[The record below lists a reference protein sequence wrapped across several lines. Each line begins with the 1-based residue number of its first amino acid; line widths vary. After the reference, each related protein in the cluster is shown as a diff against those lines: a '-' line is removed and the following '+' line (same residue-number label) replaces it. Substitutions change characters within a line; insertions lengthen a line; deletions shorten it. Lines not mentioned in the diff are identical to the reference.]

1 MKKELNLITN
11 FNESVNNIIINKNN
25 EKKSKYNKKNLL
37 NKLNCYNPSINSTL
51 KIMHIIITRYL
62 LGNIKKNYVKF
73 MKSDNYTRNAK
84 RVLYKYL
91 LPSLEHQKC
100 KDFIWVF
107 MLGKEANISFIK
119 TFFNFHNSFET
130 KIIYEKDMKHYLR
143 QASVGFDAL
152 ITTRI
157 DYDDVIYYDGV
168 NNVRKEIDINK
179 PILLHGYHRGYY
191 NYDSDDRYFDCYIK
205 YNNIGFVSI
214 FISFITFLNKVND
227 TYSIYELGD
236 HTRVKKFLLKNYK
249 SFGIKKI
256 N

>member
-1 MKKELNLITN
+1 
-11 FNESVNNIIINKNN
+11 
-25 EKKSKYNKKNLL
+25 
-37 NKLNCYNPSINSTL
+37 
-51 KIMHIIITRYL
+51 MHVIITRYL
-62 LGNIKKNYVKF
+62 LGNTKKNYVKF

-143 QASVGFDAL
+143 QASVGFDVL

-168 NNVRKEIDINK
+168 N
-179 PILLHGYHRGYY
+179 
-191 NYDSDDRYFDCYIK
+191 
-205 YNNIGFVSI
+205 I
-214 FISFITFLNKVND
+214 F
-227 TYSIYELGD
+227 Y
-236 HTRVKKFLLKNYK
+236 
-249 SFGIKKI
+249 
-256 N
+256 